1 MVRLKAV
8 PNNGVAARMEEV
20 TFQSLGAVTA
30 SLRSQTSEG
39 ASVFLVGVPLR
50 PRQPEE
56 SLIKMVA
63 RTPCEIHKCRLQT
76 RTTIIPSQIQ
86 RCKMFG
92 ADKSSVVKL
101 PTVTRNTARPPSHK
115 FTTDNLVTLDVGPS
129 HHKIIVHTH
138 SITRN
143 SEFSSAALG
152 KKRIE
157 SQTRTIE
164 LPEEISEHME
174 YYCDYL
180 YSGEL
185 PTKDF
190 INRHDGDF
198 MEPSFELL
206 ANLYVLGER
215 RMDTKLRNV
224 VVHEILRIQILPL
237 ITGLSFGAT
246 VPVPPTTAVNII
258 YQGTP
263 EGSPARRLM
272 IDMVIAHGKKA

>member
-1 MVRLKAV
+1 
-8 PNNGVAARMEEV
+8 
-20 TFQSLGAVTA
+20 
-30 SLRSQTSEG
+30 
-39 ASVFLVGVPLR
+39 
-50 PRQPEE
+50 
-56 SLIKMVA
+56 
-63 RTPCEIHKCRLQT
+63 
-76 RTTIIPSQIQ
+76 
-86 RCKMFG
+86 MFG
-92 ADKSSVVKL
+92 ADKSSVVKP

-129 HHKIIVHTH
+129 HHKIIVHKH

-143 SEFSSAALG
+143 SEFFSAALG
-152 KKRIE
+152 KKWIE

-164 LPEEISEHME
+164 LLEEIPEHME

-198 MEPSFELL
+198 MEPNFELL

-224 VVHEILRIQILPL
+224 LFTRYFVSKSCPSSLDFHSLPPSPFHLPPRSISSTKVLQRGRLLVV
-237 ITGLSFGAT
+237 
-246 VPVPPTTAVNII
+246 
-258 YQGTP
+258 
-263 EGSPARRLM
+263 
-272 IDMVIAHGKKA
+272 